1 MKYSIVIP
9 YYENEIGLIRALVSI
24 RQQTKI
30 DLIGE
35 IIIVDDCS
43 KINQLDT
50 KLETKINN
58 FFSNMPLKIKF
69 LIQPENKGP
78 GSARN
83 LGILESKFKFVCLL
97 DADEIWDESKI
108 EYVDNLVKELNEN
121 FSIIGHKRMIATN
134 TEEIGQ
140 FDKEIDPTYIKVTAN
155 KILLKNYIPTSS
167 IVINKN
173 NVESLFPEEERFSED
188 YAFLLTNIF
197 TLRKDCYLINSN
209 LVYTDK
215 HYYAE
220 SGLGSNLF
228 KMQIGEIKNYL
239 NVMRDGNI
247 KDVIHISP
255 FLILSNLKFLRRILI
270 TQYYKKR
277 NESGLNG

>member
-9 YYENEIGLIRALVSI
+9 YYENKIGLIRALVSI

-50 KLETKINN
+50 ELKAEINKM
-58 FFSNMPLKIKF
+58 FLKMPIKIKS

-83 LGILESKFKFVCLL
+83 LGILASKFKFVCLL
-97 DADEIWDESKI
+97 DADEVWDEFKI
-108 EYVDNLVKELNEN
+108 EHVDNLVKQLNEN
-121 FSIIGHKRMIATN
+121 FSIIGHKRTIVN
-134 TEEIGQ
+134 SIEEIGKLN
-140 FDKEIDPTYIKVTAN
+140 KEIDSDYIKITAN
-155 KILLKNYIPTSS
+155 KILMKNYIPTSS

-173 NVESLFPEEERFSED
+173 NVESLFPEGERFSED
-188 YAFLLTNIF
+188 YAFLLNNIF
-197 TLRKDCYLINSN
+197 TLKKECYLINSN

-220 SGLGSNLF
+220 SGLGSNLL
-228 KMQIGEIKNYL
+228 KMQIGEMKNYL
-239 NVMRDGNI
+239 NVMRNGDL
-247 KDVIHISP
+247 KDIIHVSP

-270 TQYYKKR
+270 TKYYKKR
-277 NESGLNG
+277 NESVLSG